1 MFLLP
6 HSVGGYSLTRKLG
19 TGGVAESYL
28 GTHEAGGKPV
38 VVRRILPFVLRDP
51 ARLSSIE
58 ARIRDLLGVRHPFLV
73 HVIDH
78 IAEGE
83 DHFLVEEYV
92 NGVTLEQV
100 LNWCRQSGHVVPHNV
115 FLNIATQICNGLE
128 ALHGRSGRGSSA
140 EHVLHLSI
148 KPGSIFLSPEGKVL
162 LGGYGLTRS
171 PTTYPQGGVAG
182 PVPVRMEYLSPEQTH
197 TDQKL
202 TPSSDVFSLGSLLYE
217 LLTLES
223 LFRAESNLQTIHR
236 LRRAEVTTPL
246 LAVRDRLPGLDK
258 VLFRALSLN
267 PRHRYQRAFVL
278 REDLRGLMAGYSF
291 ATIGEDTRN
300 FLQPIFQS
308 AAGGAESPGRGY
320 VVGLDE
326 APDSP
331 AGADSFADFPT
342 TRIDPDPMSSA
353 ALAASSLAER
363 VARERAEENKPE
375 RTERTEV
382 NNDAELTPL
391 PPSPLA
397 APPPEPLA
405 ARAAQLPESVAAP
418 TPPPSLSLLPPASPN
433 DQPED
438 TASYLP
444 GQEPD
449 PARSPEDTSSFLAA
463 IDPVSA
469 ESAPPSSVAK
479 KRKGRGQPSVVLVP
493 ANPPSPTL
501 APSPSP
507 LAPLAA
513 DRPLPPMSAPGRAP
527 TPTLAPD
534 ERSESDVVP
543 PPVAAAPPPA
553 APSPGAGATLA
564 PADAPPE
571 RPSSPLRDY
580 LAPPAEAPPPE
591 EEPLPP
597 SRAPLFAGVALLAG
611 GAVLACAGLTYW
623 GMLGTAEEVP
633 PPRPEVVEAT
643 APVVAPAED
652 PAAVLAAMNPEPA
665 VAAEEAA
672 RAAEASAKAAAEA
685 EAKAAEA
692 AKAEA
697 ASAETAKAEA
707 ARAEAVRA
715 AAAKAEAAK
724 AEAERAAAAKAEAA
738 RVAKASKESAAKT
751 EAARAEAAKA
761 AKAREVAASASAE
774 KSARES
780 AAAREA
786 KARAAEEAKA
796 AAEEKARRAAEAK
809 AEAAE
814 KSRVAA
820 ETKAA
825 AAAASKAAAEE
836 KARAAAEAKA
846 AAARTTAG
854 RTTTPAADASLAVV
868 EAPPSTVLD
877 GFVASARAGKLDATD
892 VRTLTAVGTT
902 DPQYTRSRAL
912 LLVDAQK
919 RADDTAAKK
928 YLDQLMVLPENQYNP
943 VFLTDL
949 ARWHANHGE
958 YERALEKA
966 EKAERYW
973 ARLPS
978 ELVFSKKAEIY
989 EIQAAATQGR
999 FYKAKD
1005 DLELLERAS
1014 AAWQKYRTHVAT
1026 RDRTDLVKRADGEL
1040 AKLADI
1046 KERLQ

>member
-148 KPGSIFLSPEGKVL
+148 KPGSVFLSPEGKVL

-308 AAGGAESPGRGY
+308 AAGGAESPARGY

-353 ALAASSLAER
+353 ALAASNLAER
-363 VARERAEENKPE
+363 VARERAEDNKPE

-391 PPSPLA
+391 PPYPLA
-397 APPPEPLA
+397 APPPEPA
-405 ARAAQLPESVAAP
+405 AAP
-418 TPPPSLSLLPPASPN
+418 APPPSLSLLPPASPN
-433 DQPED
+433 DQRED

-444 GQEPD
+444 EPE
-449 PARSPEDTSSFLAA
+449 PERARAPEDTSSFLAA

-469 ESAPPSSVAK
+469 ESAPPSSVGK
-479 KRKGRGQPSVVLVP
+479 KRKGRGQPNVVLVP
-493 ANPPSPTL
+493 ANPPGPTL
-501 APSPSP
+501 APAPSP
-507 LAPLAA
+507 LAPLGA
-513 DRPLPPMSAPGRAP
+513 DRPLPAMSAPGRAP
-527 TPTLAPD
+527 MPTLAPD
-534 ERSESDVVP
+534 DRSESDVVP
-543 PPVAAAPPPA
+543 PPASPPPA
-553 APSPGAGATLA
+553 APPSAAGATLA
-564 PADAPPE
+564 PAVAPAE
-571 RPSSPLRDY
+571 RPASPLRNY
-580 LAPPAEAPPPE
+580 LSQPAEAPLPD
-591 EEPLPP
+591 EEPPPP

-665 VAAEEAA
+665 AAAEEAA
-672 RAAEASAKAAAEA
+672 KAAEASAKAAAEA

-697 ASAETAKAEA
+697 ARAEVAQAEATKAEA
-707 ARAEAVRA
+707 AKARAEAERA

-738 RVAKASKESAAKT
+738 RVAKASKESAART

-761 AKAREVAASASAE
+761 AKAREVAAAASAE

-796 AAEEKARRAAEAK
+796 TAEEKARRAAEAK

-820 ETKAA
+820 EAKAA

-846 AAARTTAG
+846 AAARTT
-854 RTTTPAADASLAVV
+854 ADASLAVV

-892 VRTLTAVGTT
+892 VSTLTAVGTT

-1026 RDRTDLVKRADGEL
+1026 RDRSDLVKRADGEL